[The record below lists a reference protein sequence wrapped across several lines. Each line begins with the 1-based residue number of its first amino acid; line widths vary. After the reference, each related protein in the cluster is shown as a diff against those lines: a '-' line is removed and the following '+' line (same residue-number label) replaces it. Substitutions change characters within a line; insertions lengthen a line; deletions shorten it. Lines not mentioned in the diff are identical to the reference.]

1 MAEVKSI
8 DKIRKEYLS
17 SSGVITIPSQDKLK
31 LPSQI
36 IPINYLIGGGI
47 PYGAILEE
55 FGWESTG
62 KSLLA
67 ADFATVCQKLGG
79 QVLWNDAE
87 FAFADTSEFY
97 QELGLD
103 TEKVEVLEDDTIE
116 KFSDWAM
123 DMIMYYRSRLVN
135 NEPILLVCDSIAAL
149 ECEEAQG
156 SKQSGSKRE
165 IGNRAKAIYKF
176 YRVRRKLLKQC
187 GVCTIMINQV
197 RDKVGANM
205 FQDSTTTPGGAA
217 TAFYSSIRL
226 ALMKGKAIK
235 DSDDLKVGNTVH
247 CFVKKNK
254 VAPPKDKIQ
263 TEVHFIPNV
272 SGFTGFSKYSGMS
285 SICDREGLLH
295 KKGGI
300 YTIGDFELGKSKA
313 HLDEAF
319 SNSELRKFVI
329 NKLDINT
336 ISKTRNK
343 INSISKNLYPVPNL
357 KTKSSDE
364 E

>member
-1 MAEVKSI
+1 MSDIKSI
-8 DKIRKEYLS
+8 EKIRKEYMS
-17 SSGVITIPSQDKLK
+17 SSGIISIPASDKLK

-47 PYGAILEE
+47 PYGSILEE

-67 ADFATVCQKLGG
+67 ADFASVTQKLGG
-79 QVLWNDAE
+79 KVLWNDAE
-87 FAFADTSEFY
+87 FAFGDSSEFY
-97 QELGLD
+97 QELGMN
-103 TEKVEVLEDDTIE
+103 TEDVELLEDDTVE

-123 DMIMYYRSRLVN
+123 DMVMYYRSKLTN

-217 TAFYSSIRL
+217 TAFYASIRL

-235 DSDDLKVGNTVH
+235 EDDLKIGNMVH

-254 VAPPKDKIQ
+254 VAPPKDKVQ
-263 TEVHFIPNV
+263 TEVYFVPNEV
-272 SGFTGFSKYSGMS
+272 ANVGFNKYAGLA
-285 SICDREGLLH
+285 SICDREGIL
-295 KKGGI
+295 KKKQGVYRI
-300 YTIGDFELGKSKA
+300 DDFELGKSRTN
-313 HLDEAF
+313 LDSYF
-319 SNSELRKFVI
+319 SDASLRKYVI
-329 NKLDINT
+329 DKLNINT
-336 ISKTRNK
+336 ISKTRNR
-343 INSISKNLYPVPNL
+343 INSLSKNLFPVPNIKL
-357 KTKSSDE
+357 TKQDE